1 MAQRRSTAI
10 RDRHRA
16 TVAATKPPCAIC
28 GEVIDYSLR
37 WPHPDCY
44 VVDHI
49 TPIDKGGPD
58 TLSNKQAAHHR
69 CNREKSNKPFASVL
83 RTSGVL
89 Q

>member
-1 MAQRRSTAI
+1 MAGRNTNR

-16 TVAATKPPCAIC
+16 TIAQAKPPCGIC
-28 GEVIDYSLR
+28 GHPIDYTLQ

-49 TPIDKGGPD
+49 QPLDKGGPD
-58 TLSNKQAAHHR
+58 VISNKQAAHHR
-69 CNREKSNKPFASVL
+69 CNREKSNKLVAGII

>member
-1 MAQRRSTAI
+1 VAGRNTPR

-16 TVAATKPPCAIC
+16 TIAATKPPCAIC
-28 GEVIDYSLR
+28 GQPIDYTLK

-58 TLSNKQAAHHR
+58 TLPNKQAAHHR
-69 CNREKSNKPFASVL
+69 CNREKSNKPVSGIL

>member
-1 MAQRRSTAI
+1 MAGRNTTR

-16 TVAATKPPCAIC
+16 TIAATKPPCAIC
-28 GEVIDYSLR
+28 GHPIDYTLR

-49 TPIDKGGPD
+49 QPLDKGGPD

-69 CNREKSNKPFASVL
+69 CNREKSNKPVAGIL

>member
-1 MAQRRSTAI
+1 MAGRNTTR
-10 RDRHRA
+10 RDRHR
-16 TVAATKPPCAIC
+16 TTIAATKPPCAIC
-28 GEVIDYSLR
+28 GSPIDYTLQ
-37 WPHPDCY
+37 WPHPNCY

-58 TLSNKQAAHHR
+58 TLSNKQPAHHR
-69 CNREKSNKPFASVL
+69 CNREKSNKLVSGIL